1 MSLVK
6 MYEMQEVARAPSSPP
21 PPVAPLVEMITCVCG
36 ALDDLVQVT
45 GKLFIGQVGSDIN

>member
-1 MSLVK
+1 MK
-6 MYEMQEVARAPSSPP
+6 WRRGHAPLAPP
-21 PPVAPLVEMITCVCG
+21 PLVAPLVDTITCVCG